1 MFSNKA
7 LKKLILPL
15 IIEQILIMAV
25 GVADTVMVSYAGEV
39 AISGVGLVDMFNNL
53 IITVLAAIDAGGAII
68 VSQYIGNKD
77 RKNANKASSQL

>member
-25 GVADTVMVSYAGEV
+25 GVAVCNG
-39 AISGVGLVDMFNNL
+39 ILC
-53 IITVLAAIDAGGAII
+53 
-68 VSQYIGNKD
+68 
-77 RKNANKASSQL
+77 R

>member
-25 GVADTVMVSYAGEV
+25 GVADTVMVSYAGGYFRCW
-39 AISGVGLVDMFNNL
+39 ISRYV
-53 IITVLAAIDAGGAII
+53 
-68 VSQYIGNKD
+68 Q
-77 RKNANKASSQL
+77 